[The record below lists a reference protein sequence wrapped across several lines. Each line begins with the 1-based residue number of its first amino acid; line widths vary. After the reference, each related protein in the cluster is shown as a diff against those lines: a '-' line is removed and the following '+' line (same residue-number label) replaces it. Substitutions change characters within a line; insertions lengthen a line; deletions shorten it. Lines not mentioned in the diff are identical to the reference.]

1 MSKEKPSTL
10 PEIGLK
16 SGNLRSTQ
24 ESNRRHSH
32 HGLPKV
38 LDIDEDIDKDMTNE
52 TYQIRNKHI
61 SEDSNNKNEKKDETS
76 NRRKERY
83 LNLKN
88 IKRVRFSS
96 LDRD

>member
-1 MSKEKPSTL
+1 
-10 PEIGLK
+10 
-16 SGNLRSTQ
+16 
-24 ESNRRHSH
+24 
-32 HGLPKV
+32 
-38 LDIDEDIDKDMTNE
+38 MTNDMS
-52 TYQIRNKHI
+52 QIKNKHI
-61 SEDSNNKNEKKDETS
+61 SEDSDNKNENKDGMS